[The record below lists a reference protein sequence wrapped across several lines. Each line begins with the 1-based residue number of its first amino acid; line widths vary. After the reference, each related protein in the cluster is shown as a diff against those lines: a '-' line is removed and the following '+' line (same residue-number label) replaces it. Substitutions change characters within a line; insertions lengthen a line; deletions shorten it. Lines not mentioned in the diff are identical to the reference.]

1 MNLDDLRT
9 FFESEHRRQEDLENA
24 ALRSKELEMMQQLNS
39 MKLEQ
44 QKVREEK
51 EKQEKELAKLMS
63 EFSQKQEM
71 EL

>member
-1 MNLDDLRT
+1 
-9 FFESEHRRQEDLENA
+9 
-24 ALRSKELEMMQQLNS
+24 